1 LQAFKDLNTSSDHDN
16 TLSNSPGEILEL
28 KSIIEDFRHREVKLE
43 SELLHMKDKENKF
56 VELERRLL
64 GRNAELMAI
73 IEGFKEREAQ
83 HQVELLQY
91 YGLKEQENN
100 CRDLESQL
108 LRKDGELKKFSG
120 LLGSLQEQNNKIVR
134 DLQGKECVIKELGVA
149 TDKIKDLQSNQ
160 ECLKGELDIAQDK
173 IKDLQMT
180 LQTQAN
186 QSKEQLLFLRQQVS
200 ELEEREH
207 NASEK
212 CLEMGRK
219 LKKLKECE
227 AIAARL
233 TKKCNF
239 LEQEKHELT
248 VQLDTVE
255 AKLSELSSVMEVYSF
270 GYLFRTFYFY
280 LNQRLNFN
288 VLICL

>member
-1 LQAFKDLNTSSDHDN
+1 
-16 TLSNSPGEILEL
+16 
-28 KSIIEDFRHREVKLE
+28 
-43 SELLHMKDKENKF
+43 MKDKENNF
-56 VELERRLL
+56 IELERQLL

-83 HQVELLQY
+83 HQAELLQY

-100 CRDLESQL
+100 LIDLESQL
-108 LRKDGELKKFSG
+108 HRKDGELKKLSG
-120 LLGSLQEQNNKIVR
+120 LLNSLQEQNNKIVR
-134 DLQGKECVIKELGVA
+134 GLQGKECLIKELDVSM
-149 TDKIKDLQSNQ
+149 DKIRDLQSNQ
-160 ECLKGELDIAQDK
+160 ECLKGELDIAGDK
-173 IKDLQMT
+173 IKDLQTT
-180 LQTQAN
+180 LQTEAN

-233 TKKCNF
+233 SKKCNL
-239 LEQEKHELT
+239 LEQQKHELT
-248 VQLDTVE
+248 VKLDTVE
-255 AKLSELSSVMEVYSF
+255 AKLSELSSVIEV
-270 GYLFRTFYFY
+270 
-280 LNQRLNFN
+280 
-288 VLICL
+288 